1 MSYQET
7 VWVFVLACDFIIG
20 DEVCQLLD
28 EAHHLL
34 VPGDVG
40 HGEVAGWAFTTVGHA
55 LRRNMETVTF
65 ILTLHKFRAVPAHQ
79 LQQTL
84 KTVWFVPA
92 SHRILWKGNK
102 FGRGIRNQSLS
113 QWHIT
118 KPLCA
123 QASPAVKHRLVF
135 ILESSFKSI
144 QMMDTHA
151 PQLPRSLR
159 EGHLVL
165 KYNMPG
171 RKSRKQPVQQVSV
184 TLLEITVLCATE
196 VRTSPLPS
204 QGCGFYHC
212 PLVSMQISFQPL
224 IKPSSLIVP
233 REAPPAV
240 QCWLSL
246 LPAAQFNYK
255 RIKLA
260 YFRCRQLL

>member
-1 MSYQET
+1 
-7 VWVFVLACDFIIG
+7 
-20 DEVCQLLD
+20 
-28 EAHHLL
+28 
-34 VPGDVG
+34 
-40 HGEVAGWAFTTVGHA
+40 
-55 LRRNMETVTF
+55 METVTF

-204 QGCGFYHC
+204 QGCGFYHLSSSIHAN
-212 PLVSMQISFQPL
+212 LVPAPYKAFLPNCAQGSS
-224 IKPSSLIVP
+224 PSCTVL
-233 REAPPAV
+233 A
-240 QCWLSL
+240 
-246 LPAAQFNYK
+246 LPASSCS
-255 RIKLA
+255 I
-260 YFRCRQLL
+260 